1 MTIGASQP
9 SMQRM
14 ISYTC
19 RITSMHFCYSIH
31 AICPILSYM
40 RFVAVRTLP
49 WVAFAAHIITPVTGM
64 TIEDICDAYDRENR
78 HVSEIKEQYS

>member
-1 MTIGASQP
+1 
-9 SMQRM
+9 
-14 ISYTC
+14 
-19 RITSMHFCYSIH
+19 
-31 AICPILSYM
+31 M

-78 HVSEIKEQYS
+78 HVSEITEQYS